1 MIIRKVLSA
10 ITAAAMLATTL
21 PITVA
26 FADNGTENKPTEQAV
41 SAVEQI
47 SEPIMEDAEI
57 AETLPYQDTSLSFE
71 ERAADLVARMTLEE
85 KVSQTGRSAPAI
97 KRLGVSAYNYWR
109 EGIHGVARQGK
120 ATSFPSSLAMS
131 NTWDRQLVYEA
142 SDITSTEARGK
153 NNKYDLSYWNP
164 TINLAR
170 DPRWGRNEESYGED
184 PYLTSEIGAKSV
196 EGMQGED
203 AKYLKTIAT
212 LKHFA
217 ANNCEGER
225 QTGTS
230 VMTEKTFREYY
241 TRTFKDIVESSNPA
255 SVMSSYNALTISRNG
270 EVFSD
275 YIASSANKY
284 LLTDLLRRTWGFSGY
299 VVGDCGAWEN
309 LFGRQ
314 SMRQKLFPD
323 WNLDDITAPM
333 AVSKAFNAGNNLD
346 CGSRAQGSTFESVE
360 QGWMSEETLDVAVYS
375 LFLARMKTGEFD
387 SNVEYQKIKSDV
399 IEKDEHVAK
408 AEEAA
413 EKSWV
418 LLENRNNTLPL
429 KNTVSNVAVVG
440 NLADE
445 LTLGDYSGEPTKT
458 TTPYQGMKNE
468 IQSINSNAN
477 VELIGNV
484 SDSTPLFNI
493 KSINLVLEDGK
504 TRTVDLSKAT
514 SVRGMTLSGSNL
526 KDVTKSG
533 MAVVKDVDFS
543 KVTDVKIEAASMPGM
558 PKASVNISYSNMTQ
572 TVATVDIANTDSP
585 DTYVTNEAKYTGADG
600 GYNSTADMYIT
611 INASA
616 DFSVENYKNSL
627 DAADYIIAYAGTTT
641 ADSKESNDRSSID
654 LPISQ
659 AHVQMICDS
668 YPEKTIVVMS
678 TVGQINAEP
687 FKDKC
692 AAMLWTSYNGQ
703 TQGEALGKVLTG
715 KVNPSGKLTTTWY
728 TSEDLQKMPLGSP
741 KQNVNGVDYNFTN
754 YEIAQ
759 ADNYP
764 GRTHQYYSGTPVY
777 PFGYGTSYTNFVY
790 SNIKAD
796 KTNADANDT
805 VRITAD
811 ITNSGSV
818 DGTEIAQLYVT
829 VPGADGKTLPLKQ
842 LKGFERVELKAGETK
857 TVSFDLN
864 ISDVYFFDE
873 TTQSNYVVNGAYTI
887 KVGSNAN
894 DANALS
900 TTVNVSGSISKNVK
914 NVHAVPTGIK
924 LYGAVAKGET
934 SVAPANYIE
943 SNASAALQDDTLITD
958 LSTLSNATVTYTSS
972 NEDVAKVDSN
982 GKVTASNIEGTAL
995 ITVTIT
1001 PQSGTPVTDSFP
1013 VVTQLKEKVAPEV
1026 TASYLEKLENAFK
1039 ACPEIAYLPENWETI
1054 LSVYNTAKTAIESEL
1069 LEENLPGILKQAAA
1083 DLKAVPTI
1091 ELAETYNI
1099 KSTNPSI
1106 LVDNR
1111 IDYSKAGIGEYT
1123 ASETEISGTITVDSP
1138 CTVDL
1143 KALNND
1149 VSVDNSKLI
1158 WTVEKLD
1165 SSSRK
1170 APEIDSST
1178 GKLTIYENGVFKVSA
1193 KNYTDKECGT
1203 IIVYANLQ
1211 IEGESADN
1219 GGGANLSDAKQ
1230 GASGGL
1236 NAGSTKNYWLRFDGV
1251 KLDKLTDI
1259 TFRLSQLETPS
1270 EINVSLSPNT
1280 NRIIGTAT
1288 VPVTGA
1294 WTNWTEVNVGIN
1306 RNELSKLNLDA
1317 NGCGTI
1323 YVQTNT
1329 SNLDFMKLN
1338 HINADIDVVDQ
1349 PGGKTKVSV
1358 PYESGVLVAAS
1369 YENGALK
1376 NQTVQEFS
1384 APGDYVFD
1392 GFKENDEVTFFT
1404 WENLNNITPLDKAVK
1419 HVYHEPEAKTLT
1431 LYRFDDPAFDSFFE
1445 TSDGTK
1451 LTSGTGMDGIGG
1463 WNTEAKDRKYT
1474 YNGTS
1479 YTFKRGL
1486 KGGRGSET
1494 LKCVYFTPDTDGAMT
1509 VLFDSSSDRYIAASQ
1524 NGVELKQ
1531 QYGTASGKLTAL
1543 EVMVKAGSPV
1553 YIYGGGANKSIFAV
1567 FFDTEKTIVE
1577 SSPSPS
1583 PTASPEP
1590 EPTPNITYTRKV
1602 EFEDYNKGW
1611 YDAGMTKSSV
1621 AEASGGYVID
1631 NTRNNDT
1638 FYFGEHD
1645 MQDFAIIELIAGTK
1659 ETSPVNVEFFAVD
1672 MAGINVDTASQSE
1685 INKHLTSANSIGSA
1699 TLIASTKNWNDF
1711 KTNVIRIKSGLT
1723 GTKGI
1728 FMKGTTTGKYLGNFD
1743 YMNLM
1748 YSDPN
1753 ISTASSPENTVI
1765 LNASNNSVELSVS
1778 GDTITVT
1785 KDGKSTQLNYNEEY
1799 QKNVDFKKLA
1809 VWNNMF
1815 TALVQDRET
1824 GKTDIIAS
1832 PLGSVWN
1839 EITPSDF
1846 AESDIDLKGN
1856 DNFVINDFIVI
1867 DDQLYLGCNDGILI
1881 TMTSCSKCYTLKKA
1895 ADFNIES
1902 IEYDNEKIFISN
1914 NNDKKEIDLSS
1925 ARQKNI
1931 KADEALKLSEK
1942 GAVLADVRSKE
1953 EFSANNFSG
1962 SINVPIDEFETWL
1975 QTQSKDETII
1985 VYCSSG
1991 ARSAKAVEIAEKL
2004 GYTKIYDLGSID
2016 NLK

>member
-692 AAMLWTSYNGQ
+692 AAMLWTPYNGQ

-1856 DNFVINDFIVI
+1856 ENFVINDFIVI

>member
-314 SMRQKLFPD
+314 SMRQKLFLD

-1856 DNFVINDFIVI
+1856 ENFVINDFIVI

>member
-1672 MAGINVDTASQSE
+1672 MAGINVETASQSE

-1856 DNFVINDFIVI
+1856 ENFVINDFIVI

>member
-1486 KGGRGSET
+1486 KGCRGSET

-1856 DNFVINDFIVI
+1856 ENFVINDFIVI

>member
-1785 KDGKSTQLNYNEEY
+1785 QDGKSTQLNYNEEY

-1856 DNFVINDFIVI
+1856 ENFVINDFIVI

>member
-1765 LNASNNSVELSVS
+1765 LNASNNFVELSVS

-1856 DNFVINDFIVI
+1856 ENFVINDFIVI

>member
-1451 LTSGTGMDGIGG
+1451 LTSGTGMDGIGR

-1856 DNFVINDFIVI
+1856 ENFVINDFIVI

>member
-1 MIIRKVLSA
+1 M
-10 ITAAAMLATTL
+10 
-21 PITVA
+21 
-26 FADNGTENKPTEQAV
+26 
-41 SAVEQI
+41 
-47 SEPIMEDAEI
+47 
-57 AETLPYQDTSLSFE
+57 
-71 ERAADLVARMTLEE
+71 
-85 KVSQTGRSAPAI
+85 
-97 KRLGVSAYNYWR
+97 
-109 EGIHGVARQGK
+109 
-120 ATSFPSSLAMS
+120 
-131 NTWDRQLVYEA
+131 
-142 SDITSTEARGK
+142 
-153 NNKYDLSYWNP
+153 
-164 TINLAR
+164 
-170 DPRWGRNEESYGED
+170 
-184 PYLTSEIGAKSV
+184 
-196 EGMQGED
+196 
-203 AKYLKTIAT
+203 
-212 LKHFA
+212 
-217 ANNCEGER
+217 
-225 QTGTS
+225 
-230 VMTEKTFREYY
+230 
-241 TRTFKDIVESSNPA
+241 
-255 SVMSSYNALTISRNG
+255 
-270 EVFSD
+270 
-275 YIASSANKY
+275 
-284 LLTDLLRRTWGFSGY
+284 
-299 VVGDCGAWEN
+299 
-309 LFGRQ
+309 
-314 SMRQKLFPD
+314 
-323 WNLDDITAPM
+323 
-333 AVSKAFNAGNNLD
+333 
-346 CGSRAQGSTFESVE
+346 
-360 QGWMSEETLDVAVYS
+360 
-375 LFLARMKTGEFD
+375 
-387 SNVEYQKIKSDV
+387 
-399 IEKDEHVAK
+399 
-408 AEEAA
+408 
-413 EKSWV
+413 
-418 LLENRNNTLPL
+418 
-429 KNTVSNVAVVG
+429 AVVG

-1856 DNFVINDFIVI
+1856 ENFVINDFIVI

>member
-71 ERAADLVARMTLEE
+71 DRAADLVARMTLEE

-1856 DNFVINDFIVI
+1856 ENFVINDFIVI

-2004 GYTKIYDLGSID
+2004 GYTKIYDLSSID

>member
-1785 KDGKSTQLNYNEEY
+1785 KDVKSTQLNYNEEY

-1856 DNFVINDFIVI
+1856 ENFVINDFIVI

>member
-1856 DNFVINDFIVI
+1856 ENFVINDFIVI

-1902 IEYDNEKIFISN
+1902 IEYDNEKIFIRN

>member
-1856 DNFVINDFIVI
+1856 ENFVINDFIVI

-1925 ARQKNI
+1925 ARRKNI

>member
-1349 PGGKTKVSV
+1349 PGGKTKVSF

-1856 DNFVINDFIVI
+1856 ENFVINDFIVI

>member
-1728 FMKGTTTGKYLGNFD
+1728 FMEGTTTGKYLGNFD

-1856 DNFVINDFIVI
+1856 ENFVINDFIVI

-1953 EFSANNFSG
+1953 EFSPNNFSG

>member
-1001 PQSGTPVTDSFP
+1001 PQAGTPVTDSFP

-1856 DNFVINDFIVI
+1856 ENFVINDFIVI

>member
-26 FADNGTENKPTEQAV
+26 FADNGTENKPTEQAG

-1856 DNFVINDFIVI
+1856 ENFVINDFIVI

>member
-1509 VLFDSSSDRYIAASQ
+1509 VLFDSSSDRYIVASQ

-1856 DNFVINDFIVI
+1856 ENFVINDFIVI

>member
-1728 FMKGTTTGKYLGNFD
+1728 FMEGTTTGKYLGNFD

-1856 DNFVINDFIVI
+1856 ENFVINDFIVI

>member
-1230 GASGGL
+1230 GAIGGL

-1856 DNFVINDFIVI
+1856 ENFVINDFIVI

>member
-1672 MAGINVDTASQSE
+1672 MAGINVGTASQSE

-1856 DNFVINDFIVI
+1856 ENFVINDFIVI

>member
-41 SAVEQI
+41 SAAEQI
-47 SEPIMEDAEI
+47 SEPIVEDAEL

-85 KVSQTGRSAPAI
+85 KVSQTGRSALAI
-97 KRLGVSAYNYWR
+97 KRLGVSAYYYWS

-131 NTWDRQLVYEA
+131 NTWDRQLVYET

-153 NNKYDLSYWNP
+153 NNKYNLSYWNP

-196 EGMQGED
+196 EGMQGGDE
-203 AKYLKTIAT
+203 KYLKTIAT

-225 QTGTS
+225 QSGSS
-230 VMTEKTFREYY
+230 VMSEKTFREYY

-255 SVMSSYNALTISRNG
+255 SVMSAYNALTLSRNG

-299 VVGDCGAWEN
+299 VVGDCGAWGN
-309 LFGRQ
+309 LFEKQ
-314 SMRQKLFPD
+314 SMRQKLFPEF
-323 WNLDDITAPM
+323 NLDNITAPM
-333 AVSKAFNAGNNLD
+333 AVSKAYNAGNNLD
-346 CGSRAQGSTFESVE
+346 CGSIAQSSTYESIK
-360 QGWMSEETLDVAVYS
+360 QGWMSEETLDVAVYN

-440 NLADE
+440 NLADK
-445 LTLGDYSGEPTKT
+445 LTLGDYSGIPTKT

-477 VELIGNV
+477 IELIGEV

-493 KSINLVLEDGK
+493 KSITLVLEDGK

-558 PKASVNISYSNMTQ
+558 PNASVNISYSNLTQ
-572 TVATVDIANTDSP
+572 NVATIDIANTDSP
-585 DTYVTNEAKYTGADG
+585 DTYITNEAQYTGADG

-611 INASA
+611 ISASA

-703 TQGEALGKVLTG
+703 TQGEALGKILTG

-754 YEIAQ
+754 YEIVQ
-759 ADNYP
+759 SENYP
-764 GRTHQYYSGTPVY
+764 GRTYQYYSGTPVY

-796 KTNADANDT
+796 KTSVDANDT

-829 VPGADGKTLPLKQ
+829 FPGADGKTLPLKQ

-1123 ASETEISGTITVDSP
+1123 ASETKISGTITVDSP

-1259 TFRLSQLETPS
+1259 TFRVSQLETPS

-1338 HINADIDVVDQ
+1338 HINANIDIVDQ

-1376 NQTVQEFS
+1376 HQTVQEFS
-1384 APGDYVFD
+1384 APGDYIFD

-1419 HVYHEPEAKTLT
+1419 HVYHEPEVKTLT
-1431 LYRFDDPAFDSFFE
+1431 LYSFDDPAFNSFFGS
-1445 TSDGTK
+1445 SDGTK

-1494 LKCVYFTPDTDGAMT
+1494 ERCIYFTPDVDGAMT
-1509 VLFDSSSDRYIAASQ
+1509 VLFDASSDRYIVASQ

-1531 QYGTASGKLTAL
+1531 QYGTASGQLTAL

-1553 YIYGGGANKSIFAV
+1553 YIYGGGSNKSIFAV
-1567 FFDTEKTIVE
+1567 FFDTKKTIVE

-1602 EFEDYNKGW
+1602 EFEDYTKNW
-1611 YDAGMTKSSV
+1611 CDAGMTHNSV
-1621 AEASGGYVID
+1621 TGASGGTVID

-1638 FYFGEHD
+1638 FYFGEHN

-1659 ETSPVNVEFFAVD
+1659 ETAPVNVEFFAVD

-1753 ISTASSPENTVI
+1753 ISTASSPDNAVI
-1765 LNASNNSVELSVS
+1765 LNASNNSAELSIN
-1778 GDTITVT
+1778 GDNLTVT
-1785 KDGKSTQLNYNEEY
+1785 KDGISTQLSYNEEY
-1799 QKNVDFKKLA
+1799 QKNVDFKKLT

-1824 GKTDIIAS
+1824 GKTDIITS
-1832 PLGSVWN
+1832 PLGSVWG

-1856 DNFVINDFIVI
+1856 ENFVINDFIVI

-1914 NNDKKEIDLSS
+1914 YNNKKEIDLSS

-1942 GAVLADVRSKE
+1942 GAILADVRSKE
-1953 EFSANNFSG
+1953 EFAEDNFNG
-1962 SINVPIDEFETWL
+1962 SINVPVDEFEAWL

-2004 GYTKIYDLGSID
+2004 GYKKIYNLGSID

>member
-1 MIIRKVLSA
+1 
-10 ITAAAMLATTL
+10 
-21 PITVA
+21 
-26 FADNGTENKPTEQAV
+26 
-41 SAVEQI
+41 
-47 SEPIMEDAEI
+47 
-57 AETLPYQDTSLSFE
+57 
-71 ERAADLVARMTLEE
+71 
-85 KVSQTGRSAPAI
+85 
-97 KRLGVSAYNYWR
+97 
-109 EGIHGVARQGK
+109 
-120 ATSFPSSLAMS
+120 
-131 NTWDRQLVYEA
+131 
-142 SDITSTEARGK
+142 
-153 NNKYDLSYWNP
+153 
-164 TINLAR
+164 
-170 DPRWGRNEESYGED
+170 
-184 PYLTSEIGAKSV
+184 
-196 EGMQGED
+196 
-203 AKYLKTIAT
+203 
-212 LKHFA
+212 
-217 ANNCEGER
+217 
-225 QTGTS
+225 
-230 VMTEKTFREYY
+230 MTEKTFREYY

-1431 LYRFDDPAFDSFFE
+1431 LYRFDDPADSFFE

-1778 GDTITVT
+1778 GDTIT
-1785 KDGKSTQLNYNEEY
+1785 
-1799 QKNVDFKKLA
+1799 
-1809 VWNNMF
+1809 
-1815 TALVQDRET
+1815 
-1824 GKTDIIAS
+1824 
-1832 PLGSVWN
+1832 
-1839 EITPSDF
+1839 
-1846 AESDIDLKGN
+1846 
-1856 DNFVINDFIVI
+1856 
-1867 DDQLYLGCNDGILI
+1867 
-1881 TMTSCSKCYTLKKA
+1881 
-1895 ADFNIES
+1895 
-1902 IEYDNEKIFISN
+1902 
-1914 NNDKKEIDLSS
+1914 
-1925 ARQKNI
+1925 
-1931 KADEALKLSEK
+1931 
-1942 GAVLADVRSKE
+1942 
-1953 EFSANNFSG
+1953 
-1962 SINVPIDEFETWL
+1962 
-1975 QTQSKDETII
+1975 
-1985 VYCSSG
+1985 
-1991 ARSAKAVEIAEKL
+1991 
-2004 GYTKIYDLGSID
+2004 
-2016 NLK
+2016 

>member
-1369 YENGALK
+1369 YENDALK

-1856 DNFVINDFIVI
+1856 ENFVINDFIVI

>member
-1815 TALVQDRET
+1815 TAMVQDRET

-1856 DNFVINDFIVI
+1856 ENFVINDFIVI

>member
-1211 IEGESADN
+1211 IEGESTDN

-1856 DNFVINDFIVI
+1856 ENFVINDFIVI

>member
-241 TRTFKDIVESSNPA
+241 TRTFIDIVESSNPA

-1611 YDAGMTKSSV
+1611 FDAGMTKSSV

-1856 DNFVINDFIVI
+1856 ENFVINDFIVI

>member
-1824 GKTDIIAS
+1824 GKTEIIAS

-1856 DNFVINDFIVI
+1856 ENFVINDFIVI

>member
-1856 DNFVINDFIVI
+1856 ENFVINDFIVI

-2004 GYTKIYDLGSID
+2004 GYTKIYYLGSID

>member
-1856 DNFVINDFIVI
+1856 ENFVINDFIVI

>member
-387 SNVEYQKIKSDV
+387 SNVEYQKIKSDA

-1728 FMKGTTTGKYLGNFD
+1728 FIKGTTTGKYLGNFD

-1856 DNFVINDFIVI
+1856 ENFVINDFIVI

>member
-142 SDITSTEARGK
+142 SNITSTEARGK

-764 GRTHQYYSGTPVY
+764 GRTYQYYSGTPVY
-777 PFGYGTSYTNFVY
+777 PFGYGTSHTNFVY

-873 TTQSNYVVNGAYTI
+873 ITQSNYVVNGAYTI

-900 TTVNVSGSISKNVK
+900 TTVNVSGSIAKNVK

-924 LYGAVAKGET
+924 LYGAVASGET

-943 SNASAALQDDTLITD
+943 ANASAALQDDTLITD
-958 LSTLSNATVTYTSS
+958 LSTLSNATVAYTSS

-995 ITVTIT
+995 ITVTII

-1039 ACPEIAYLPENWETI
+1039 ACPEIAYLPENWKTI

-1069 LEENLPGILKQAAA
+1069 LEENLPGILEQAAA

-1178 GKLTIYENGVFKVSA
+1178 GKLIIYENGVFKVSA

-1259 TFRLSQLETPS
+1259 TFRVSQLETPS

-1419 HVYHEPEAKTLT
+1419 HVYHEPEVKTLT

-1856 DNFVINDFIVI
+1856 ENFVINDFIVI

>member
-41 SAVEQI
+41 SAVGQI

-1856 DNFVINDFIVI
+1856 ENFVINDFIVI

>member
-153 NNKYDLSYWNP
+153 NNNYDLSYWNP

-1856 DNFVINDFIVI
+1856 ENFVINDFIVI

>member
-687 FKDKC
+687 FKDKF

-1856 DNFVINDFIVI
+1856 ENFVINDFIVI

>member
-387 SNVEYQKIKSDV
+387 SNVEYQKIKSNV

-1856 DNFVINDFIVI
+1856 ENFVINDFIVI

>member
-131 NTWDRQLVYEA
+131 NTWDRQLVYKA

-1856 DNFVINDFIVI
+1856 ENFVINDFIVI

>member
-1531 QYGTASGKLTAL
+1531 QYGTASCKLTAL

-1856 DNFVINDFIVI
+1856 ENFVINDFIVI

>member
-1611 YDAGMTKSSV
+1611 YDAGITKSSV

-1856 DNFVINDFIVI
+1856 ENFVINDFIVI